1 MPSRQQHEFVIDA
14 IQFPE
19 RMGAMNWPWTSS
31 SRKLK
36 QLCDEK
42 QKLRDRLAIVKQ
54 QRDSARAHRDRAKE
68 ELRRMNAAA
77 ATTPDPVDDTAR
89 TQAFTDLQIHLNT
102 VTRELHV
109 EKHLHEN
116 VKKDLA
122 LAEANPIP
130 SQLDWPLPPPDL
142 RFRIGGSRAAWS
154 YLNIG
159 ENVAGDLK
167 RLVAAAGRDVSE
179 FTSVLDFGAG
189 CGRVLRYLPPVF
201 VNAQIHA
208 ADVDPAGLEW
218 VREHLPF
225 VTNTHVLPLYPPT
238 TIPDASFDFIF
249 AISVFTHLPLDV
261 ERAWFAE
268 LRRIARRGALIVLT
282 YMPDTAAALHFTP
295 ELAIENVDGFS
306 YYKTTPT
313 DGLPDYYHVSYHTE
327 DAIRRLA
334 GEHFR
339 ILSANTRAVNAHQD
353 AVVCTPLV

>member
-1 MPSRQQHEFVIDA
+1 
-14 IQFPE
+14 
-19 RMGAMNWPWTSS
+19 MNWPWTSS

-42 QKLRDRLAIVKQ
+42 QKLRDRLAIVKK

-68 ELRRMNAAA
+68 ELRRMSAASA
-77 ATTPDPVDDTAR
+77 DTLGPVDDAA
-89 TQAFTDLQIHLNT
+89 QALGFSDLLMQLDK
-102 VTRELHV
+102 VTRELQV

-116 VKKDLA
+116 VKMDLA
-122 LAEANPIP
+122 NAEANPLP
-130 SQLDWPLPPPDL
+130 PHLDWPLPPPDL
-142 RFRIGGSRAAWS
+142 RFRIGGERAAWTF
-154 YLNIG
+154 LKIG
-159 ENVAGDLK
+159 ENIVGDLK
-167 RLVAAAGRDVSE
+167 KLAEAAGRDVGE

-189 CGRVLRYLPPVF
+189 CGRVLRFLPPVF

-208 ADVDPAGLEW
+208 ADVDPVGLAW
-218 VREHLPF
+218 VGGHLPF
-225 VTNTHVLPLYPPT
+225 VTSTHVLPLFPPT

-268 LRRIARRGALIVLT
+268 LRRIARPGALIVLS

-339 ILSANTRAVNAHQD
+339 ILSVNTRAVNAHQD
-353 AVVCTPLV
+353 AVVCTSA